1 MSFLYS
7 SIHNH
12 NEDVE
17 EDEERR
23 EIDSRLYLWNYSRF
37 KQTSQIKSILP
48 FKSDSVCLLPRSPL
62 EECERSR
69 EMAVINSNGKC
80 VKNLVLQES
89 SLQAAVSPA
98 SIGALAATDEYIF
111 LTAPS
116 VTQSGILQY
125 RKENGEF
132 VRVFAQDISNITDI
146 KVGGKRNEVD
156 EDLIYVCTCRPRH
169 GSVLV
174 YDTSGVY
181 VKTLITKIYPI
192 SISFDKEGYIQLTRN
207 RRKSRGGEG
216 GGIIEVYNKHGSK
229 IAAYGN
235 ECIGNPLKIACDP
248 HDNFTIVLDS
258 FSLAIFWNRKYLYSL
273 DASENGISDFCITN
287 DGHVWIS
294 VNNTQELLRINSDYI
309 LCTPPAPLS
318 LLCQSA
324 ILVHLVEL
332 PFHLL
337 PRKYTRELDKWSEKI
352 TLHNEGGRYVKV
364 EGQEK
369 FESTSKDVMVRARR
383 GASHS
388 TLRLLAEKKFS

>member
-1 MSFLYS
+1 M
-7 SIHNH
+7 
-12 NEDVE
+12 
-17 EDEERR
+17 
-23 EIDSRLYLWNYSRF
+23 
-37 KQTSQIKSILP
+37 
-48 FKSDSVCLLPRSPL
+48 
-62 EECERSR
+62 
-69 EMAVINSNGKC
+69 
-80 VKNLVLQES
+80 
-89 SLQAAVSPA
+89 QAAVLPA
-98 SIGALAATDEYIF
+98 SISALAATDEYIF

-146 KVGGKRNEVD
+146 KVRGKRNEVD

-174 YDTSGVY
+174 YNTSGVY

-192 SISFDKEGYIQLTRN
+192 SISLDKEGCIQLARN
-207 RRKSRGGEG
+207 KRKSRGGEG
-216 GGIIEVYNKHGSK
+216 GGIIEVYDKHGNK

-235 ECIGNPLKIACDP
+235 KCIGNPLKIACDP
-248 HDNFTIVLDS
+248 HDDFTIVLDS
-258 FSLAIFWNRKYLYSL
+258 LSLDIFRNRKYLCSL

-287 DGHVWIS
+287 DGHLWIS
-294 VNNTQELLRINSDYI
+294 VDNTQELLRINSDYI
-309 LCTPPAPLS
+309 LRAPPPPLS

-337 PRKYTRELDKWSEKI
+337 PRKYTRELEEWTETI
-352 TLHNEGGRYVKV
+352 TLHKEGGRYIKVKW
-364 EGQEK
+364 QEK

-383 GASHS
+383 GVSHT
-388 TLRLLAEKKFS
+388 TLRLLAEKKCS